1 MLGRTPRVGSIGIVA
16 HRAGIPF
23 GTHIRQDGMVDMNR
37 RASETR
43 DDVLEDEDEAWEPIL
58 PSYGVRQRALEANGS
73 GLLRKWTTG
82 GARADLIGHPL
93 VKMATTDRRK
103 AAQDTVR
110 LFRGGGR
117 RPIRWHIRFKAC
129 CPVTHVPPGIPKP

>member
-43 DDVLEDEDEAWEPIL
+43 DDELENEAWGPIL

-82 GARADLIGHPL
+82 GARAELIGCPL
-93 VKMATTDRRK
+93 
-103 AAQDTVR
+103 AQNGHD
-110 LFRGGGR
+110 
-117 RPIRWHIRFKAC
+117 
-129 CPVTHVPPGIPKP
+129 